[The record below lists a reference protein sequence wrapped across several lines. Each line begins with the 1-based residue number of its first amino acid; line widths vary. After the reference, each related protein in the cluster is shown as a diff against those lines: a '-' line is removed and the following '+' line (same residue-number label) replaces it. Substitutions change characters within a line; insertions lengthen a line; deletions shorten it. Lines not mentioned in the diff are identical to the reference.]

1 MADLRI
7 SELPPIRKADLQGRD
22 LLPVADLSASET
34 KSIDV
39 EDFLEAGLQFI
50 DDGTLPGVKLVA
62 DSVTAREVAP
72 NAITARELA
81 DGAVDTPAIQDL
93 AVVDAKV
100 GAGLNGAKLT
110 DDTVSAAKIPPASLD
125 RGLDKTSGAIGHS
138 NAILQGTRSGISFD
152 DQGHVTAHRALIG
165 SDLPPATDTSLG
177 GVSVPAGSGLQV
189 SGTGALGHD
198 NQVAPTRR
206 SGISYDEH
214 GHVVSSVPL
223 VGTDLPNATE
233 QTTGAVSVPSL
244 PLQVVNGVLSH
255 VVSPAG
261 IGTYAKVRIDDTGHV
276 VEGSN
281 LVPGDIPG
289 LDASAITS
297 GQFGRDRLAI
307 NSVTAQQ
314 LADYGIAQVSQT
326 RPKPEFAGQ
335 WWINPIDR
343 SAFIWIG
350 TVDGPGTVENGYWMN
365 LGYGTAV
372 EQNARFGGTYDAST
386 NLVESISTYGN
397 LAGVVAGNPVPSP
410 TQTNAGLYLIVTV
423 PGAGVTPAPEEALA
437 VGVWI
442 FSLGTGT
449 NWIKSAVVSGAGGA
463 VNDEDVLVVGADFSV
478 PMPNVADQQAANELM
493 WGYCQVASGVQR
505 GTVKPS
511 SEVLVDVDGVMT
523 VGPLDEGQ
531 F

>member
-1 MADLRI
+1 MDLRI

-50 DDGTLPGVKLVA
+50 DDGTIQGIKLVA

-72 NAITARELA
+72 NAITASELA

-100 GAGLNGAKLT
+100 APGLNGAKLA

-198 NQVAPTRR
+198 NQVAPTTR

-244 PLQVVNGVLSH
+244 PLQVINGVLSH
-255 VVSPAG
+255 AISPAG
-261 IGTYAKVRIDDTGHV
+261 IDTYTKVRIDDTGHV
-276 VEGSN
+276 VEGGD

-297 GQFGRDRLAI
+297 GQFGRDRLAV

-335 WWINPIDR
+335 LWINPIDR
-343 SAFIWIG
+343 SAYVWVG
-350 TVDGPGTVENGYWMN
+350 TVDGPGTAENGYWLS
-365 LGYGTAV
+365 LGYGSAV
-372 EQNARFGGTYDAST
+372 EQNARFGGTYDAT
-386 NLVESISTYGN
+386 NNLVESMNSFGN
-397 LAGVVAGNPVPSP
+397 QAGVVVGQSLPLPS
-410 TQTNAGLYLIVTV
+410 QSNAGLYLIVTQ
-423 PGAGVTPAPEEALA
+423 AGVGTSPAPEESLA
-437 VGVWI
+437 VGDWI
-442 FSLGTGT
+442 FSLGTGS
-449 NWIKSAVVSGAGGA
+449 NWIKISVVSGAGGT
-463 VNDEDVLVVGADFSV
+463 VSDEDVLVSGADFGV
-478 PMPNVADQQAANELM
+478 PMPNVATQEDANELL
-493 WGYCQVASGVQR
+493 WSYAQPATGLQR
-505 GTVKPS
+505 GTVIPS
-511 SEVLVDVDGVMT
+511 ESVTCDAAGLMEVNVV
-523 VGPLDEGQ
+523 DEG
-531 F
+531 FF